1 MRIVFP
7 QDCGIYQQDIAECHT
22 TDSVRAWFKEHQDQF
37 IVLPCPENSPDLSP
51 INNLWNP
58 LNRVV
63 RVMDPHALSHSAP
76 GQKGPV
82 IEGNLPWY
90 HVGDLVN
97 LTCSSAKSPI
107 PVHIRWFVNDMEAKS
122 EHLIKYPTIR
132 YSDGTEVSS
141 LGLRMKVE
149 HYHFKSDELRI
160 KCTTTLY
167 RMLTMR
173 AEKTLFRYNQQNSGF
188 HTAENRCAGYL
199 STTEKMPLRR
209 ISAYYDQLFEFEI
222 DRIIGLKETGLPI
235 QRIARHMG
243 RSDAAFRRCLQ
254 EWMDN
259 FRFQR
264 HDGSGLPRATT
275 EQ

>member
-1 MRIVFP
+1 MLLCLCFAQCFLCVKLICFV
-7 QDCGIYQQDIAECHT
+7 
-22 TDSVRAWFKEHQDQF
+22 
-37 IVLPCPENSPDLSP
+37 
-51 INNLWNP
+51 
-58 LNRVV
+58 
-63 RVMDPHALSHSAP
+63 SHSAP

-107 PVHIRWFVNDMEAKS
+107 PVHIRWFVNDMEAKM

-149 HYHFKSDELRI
+149 SYHFKSDELRI

-188 HTAENRCAGYL
+188 HTAENRCAGVIAIL
-199 STTEKMPLRR
+199 LQSCAKPDKGRGRMRAETCLFRHPNRFDGNR
-209 ISAYYDQLFEFEI
+209 I
-222 DRIIGLKETGLPI
+222 
-235 QRIARHMG
+235 
-243 RSDAAFRRCLQ
+243 
-254 EWMDN
+254 
-259 FRFQR
+259 
-264 HDGSGLPRATT
+264 
-275 EQ
+275 